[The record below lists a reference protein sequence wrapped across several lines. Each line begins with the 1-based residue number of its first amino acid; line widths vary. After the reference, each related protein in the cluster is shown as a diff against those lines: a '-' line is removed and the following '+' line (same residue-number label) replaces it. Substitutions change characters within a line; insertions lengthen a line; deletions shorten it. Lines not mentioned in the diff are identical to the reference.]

1 MRLVAALLMLTA
13 ACSPSPNVST
23 ATPGAAASAPRV
35 QGSPASGA
43 PAPPV
48 PGVYAVMVK
57 DFLVEGGPDYSV
69 SLVAT
74 DGHVAAA
81 ASALKRTTGVQIGNL
96 STSKTTL
103 YYLDGD
109 KDVRTLRPDGT
120 VGLATHYDFG
130 PHQVVA
136 FAVSP
141 DDRRIAVSVLD
152 FTQYPVSTRL
162 FVEDLIGG
170 GNHVEL
176 FSSPTVLEWPAGWHN
191 GALVMAMGIN
201 SPPQNSGEWFKRG
214 HGYHVADAKTGNTI
228 RSLCNGADSYIP
240 ESPSGTVCVQY
251 PNASV
256 VSWDGSSRSAP
267 MDGACPMWG
276 PLSPDGVI
284 ANRMSASP
292 GGCAVPD
299 GAFLLAPDG
308 TNKNVDLPRQAT
320 PIGWID
326 STHLVMQADVPPGSP
341 QGFLPTELVVDITT
355 GVAATIQPRGSGF
368 FAAALPGGL

>member
-1 MRLVAALLMLTA
+1 MRFAAAVVLLVA

-35 QGSPASGA
+35 QASPTGT
-43 PAPPV
+43 PA

-57 DFLVEGGPDYSV
+57 DFLVEGGPDYTV

-120 VGLATHYDFG
+120 VGIATHYDFG

-170 GNHVEL
+170 GNHIEL

-191 GALVMAMGIN
+191 GALVMALGLN
-201 SPPQNSGEWFKRG
+201 ARPQNAWEGFERG
-214 HGYHVADAKTGNTI
+214 HGYHVADAQTGV
-228 RSLCNGADSYIP
+228 RLQSLCDGGDSYIP
-240 ESPSGTVCVQY
+240 ESPAGTACIRY
-251 PNASV
+251 PNGSV
-256 VSWDGSSRSAP
+256 VSSWDGVSHPVPR
-267 MDGACPMWG
+267 DGSCDIWG
-276 PLSPDGVI
+276 PLSPTGVMATRNI
-284 ANRMSASP
+284 KLP
-292 GGCAVPD
+292 DGGCTGGD
-299 GAFLLAPDG
+299 SIFLIAANGTQDHSRPLAPHSQ
-308 TNKNVDLPRQAT
+308 PE
-320 PIGWID
+320 GWMD
-326 STHLVMQADVPPGSP
+326 TSHLVVSADNPPNSSP
-341 QGFLPTELVVDITT
+341 RSVLDITT
-355 GVAATIQPRGSGF
+355 GVAAAIQAPGF